1 MVLYNIGFTEDSAVT
16 IRILHRIDE
25 DRNMARGYE
34 LSIQPGLFGDVSV
47 LRHWGRIGTM
57 GQSKEYWFSD
67 ETEAENEAGAILRQ
81 KQRRGYVL
89 REPVTIV
96 DL

>member
-1 MVLYNIGFTEDSAVT
+1 MT
-16 IRILHRIDE
+16 INILHRIDK

-34 LSIQPGLFGDVSV
+34 LSVQPGLFGDVSV

-57 GQSKEYWFSD
+57 GQSKEYWFRD
-67 ETEAENEAGAILRQ
+67 ETEAASEATAILRQ

-89 REPVTIV
+89 QEHAVTPDI
-96 DL
+96 